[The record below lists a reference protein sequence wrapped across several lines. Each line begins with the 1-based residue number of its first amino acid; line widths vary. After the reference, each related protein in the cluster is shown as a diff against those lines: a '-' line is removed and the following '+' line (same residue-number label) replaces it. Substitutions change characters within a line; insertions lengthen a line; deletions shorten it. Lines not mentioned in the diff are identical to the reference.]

1 MKKFFRYPQMSG
13 RSNIIENYSLIQS
26 NRANNISNFL
36 PPISQNTVQ
45 VIVRIERIS
54 ANPFFTSSKDM

>member
-1 MKKFFRYPQMSG
+1 MKKFRYPQMSG

>member
-1 MKKFFRYPQMSG
+1 MSG

-45 VIVRIERIS
+45 VMVRIERIS

>member
-1 MKKFFRYPQMSG
+1 MKKFRYPQMSG

-45 VIVRIERIS
+45 VMVRIERIS
-54 ANPFFTSSKDM
+54 ANPFFTSYKDM

>member
-1 MKKFFRYPQMSG
+1 MNNIKKYVNRIINR
-13 RSNIIENYSLIQS
+13 RSHIIENISLF
-26 NRANNISNFL
+26 RANNISNFL

-45 VIVRIERIS
+45 LMGRIERIS

>member
-1 MKKFFRYPQMSG
+1 MKKFYISIPTNEWKKQYNRKLFP
-13 RSNIIENYSLIQS
+13 YSEQTIYQ
-26 NRANNISNFL
+26 IFL

-45 VIVRIERIS
+45 VMVRIERIS